1 MRDLFLDVLYACGSI
16 SALAITVA
24 LLKTASN
31 YVSGKMFLPKDQVF
45 VTSPVTNAGTTSGWA
60 SMTLDEPIAAATKF
74 DLPPPGLPPPGLPPP
89 TGIIKPIESV
99 DSTFPPPEQGRP
111 IRSQEDFILE
121 CGNCRKHIKS
131 SPISIDS
138 KGGKTEMRYRCETCG
153 ATIAVKI

>member
-74 DLPPPGLPPPGLPPP
+74 DLPPPGLPPP

-153 ATIAVKI
+153 ATVAVKV